1 MNKSKWFT
9 IFWRDGSKSFVF
21 GPTIEDACNHA
32 GIGNGALRAVDWYD
46 EGVKN
51 THYYN
56 KAKHEW
62 TKFKDV
68 ELKPSEFLE
77 LSFEEIIILMKAY
90 NRIIVK
96 FVNNDI
102 VMFKQDWSL
111 FLLNGES
118 CWTEYIELSFGEYF
132 KGTYSGDSDDEENSF
147 HYMMANGQYFAPE
160 NIPHAVEAFKR
171 RVTHSPFDVVNSQ
184 YCECLEDIHAKQKIA
199 YKE

>member
-1 MNKSKWFT
+1 MNNSKWFT
-9 IFWRDGSKSFVF
+9 IFWRNGSKSFVF

-32 GIGNGALRAVDWYD
+32 GIGNGALSAVDWYD
-46 EGVKN
+46 EGIKN

-62 TKFKDV
+62 TKFKDA

-77 LSFEEIIILMKAY
+77 MSFDEIISLMKTH
-90 NRIIVK
+90 NCIVVK

-102 VMFKQDWSL
+102 VVFKQEWSL

-132 KGTYSGDSDDEENSF
+132 KGTYNGDSDDEENSH
-147 HYMMANGQYFAPE
+147 HYMMANGQYFAPD
-160 NIPHAVEAFKR
+160 NMPHAVEAFKR
-171 RVTHSPFDVVNSQ
+171 RVAHDPFHVVNSP
-184 YCECLEDIHAKQKIA
+184 YCERLEEIHAKQKVS
-199 YKE
+199 YNC